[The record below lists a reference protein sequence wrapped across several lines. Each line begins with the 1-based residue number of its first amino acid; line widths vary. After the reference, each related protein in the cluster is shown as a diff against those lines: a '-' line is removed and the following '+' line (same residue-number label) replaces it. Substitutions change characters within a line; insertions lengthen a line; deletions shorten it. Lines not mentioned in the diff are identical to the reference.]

1 MAFEDV
7 VVPSLAGRLL
17 LMVVVTA
24 LGAYGFVFAMQGPLL
39 QADVQ
44 RIVLGV
50 LFALRFVASGM
61 TRIAIVVR
69 PRSETFQRARA
80 RHERR
85 RWPGEVLIVL
95 GAISLVFEFMYPAN
109 PALRQALFLL
119 AVLLIGAGIDVKA
132 AASYWFTARSR
143 TVG

>member
-17 LMVVVTA
+17 LMAVVAA

-39 QADVQ
+39 EADIQ

-61 TRIAIVVR
+61 TRVAIVVR
-69 PRSETFQRARA
+69 PRSEAFQRTRA

-95 GAISLVFEFMYPAN
+95 GGISLVFEFMYPAN
-109 PALRQALFLL
+109 AVLRQSLFLL
-119 AVLLIGAGIDVKA
+119 AVVLIGLGIDVKA
-132 AASYWFTARSR
+132 AATGWFKARSR